1 MKRARPSALSRK
13 ALNAAAMTQPSFSA
27 PKGRLRSF
35 GRIKARTLKPR
46 QQGLL
51 NTLLPHLALE
61 AAEPVEPA
69 RLFPKA
75 EAVVLEIGFGGGE
88 HLAAQ
93 AEAHPRWGFIGVE
106 PFMNGMGSLLS
117 HIENE
122 NLANVR
128 LHLGDA
134 RDVVGRLPDG
144 CIDRIYI
151 LFPDPWPKTRHHKRR
166 LIQRDFTASLARI
179 VKPLGEVRFAT
190 DWAHYAAWTL
200 EMFEAEKRFFWAAE
214 EAADWRCPWPGH
226 VTTRY
231 EAKGLGDCRPI
242 WLRFVRSGA

>member
-1 MKRARPSALSRK
+1 
-13 ALNAAAMTQPSFSA
+13 
-27 PKGRLRSF
+27 
-35 GRIKARTLKPR
+35 
-46 QQGLL
+46 
-51 NTLLPHLALE
+51 
-61 AAEPVEPA
+61 
-69 RLFPKA
+69 
-75 EAVVLEIGFGGGE
+75 
-88 HLAAQ
+88 
-93 AEAHPRWGFIGVE
+93 
-106 PFMNGMGSLLS
+106 MNGMGSLLS